1 MLYYWYMAKP
11 EGYSDRQMKP
21 KRAEREYFFPKHNPP
36 CTVKAKSRK
45 EAEQKLNANKKD
57 NE

>member
-1 MLYYWYMAKP
+1 MAKP